1 MMRIFRFNR
10 PIGFNS
16 IKVALILVLVAIAA
30 LGARGENVRISG
42 KVIDS
47 EDKPVEF
54 ATVRIAHTAIG
65 TNTNLKGD
73 YTLSVAQKDTVEV
86 IFSCI
91 GFKTVQHKL
100 ISPKGDLT
108 LNVRLYPT
116 DVELREVEVI
126 GYRQNSNGMQTLNT
140 ESYKL
145 SPDVSGGSVEALIT
159 TMPGVNSSNEMSSQ
173 YSVRGG
179 SFDENSVYI
188 NGMEL
193 YRPQLV
199 RSGQQEGLS
208 VINPDMVGNI
218 KFSSGGFPARY
229 ADKMSSALD
238 ITYKEPEAFE
248 AAVAAS
254 LMGASATMGTNSGKF
269 SQLTGVRFKKN
280 NSLLSTQDTK
290 GEYDPTFF
298 DFQTNMNYK
307 PSERWTI
314 NLLGNISLNHFNFKP
329 QDRETTFGTSED
341 AKSFKVYFDGAEKDK
356 FETYLGSLQATYRL
370 NKATS
375 FSLGVAGFLS
385 NELVTYDISGEYWLD
400 KAGTVGEDGIG
411 GELGVGKYME
421 HSRNRLKT
429 SVLQISLKG
438 TTKYRANNFSYGIG
452 YHAEKFHDRTR
463 EWEWRDSAGYSL
475 PTLPEGVH
483 LVYNL
488 SSRQNINI
496 NRLQAY
502 LEDAIY
508 MSNNFAYMTLNAG
521 LRFSYNDFN
530 KEFLVSPRVN
540 FSFNPLNLNNWYFRV
555 GAGMYYQS
563 PFYKEYRE
571 TVTDEYG
578 NGIIKLNRNIK
589 SPLSVQLIVGADY
602 TFRAMNRP
610 FKLTAEAY
618 YKNLS
623 NLISYEYDNL
633 KITYSGR
640 NDSKGYAMG
649 LDMKLFGQ
657 FVEGTDSW
665 VSFSLMKTQQTL
677 DGKKVPLPSDQR
689 YAVNVYFTDYFP
701 KFPKL
706 KFSLQGVFSDGL
718 TMTPPHT
725 SRSQTYFRAP
735 AYKRLDIG
743 VSWQFVGAPSDK
755 PRTSGAL
762 KYFKSIVLGLD
773 VFNLLDISNVSSY
786 YWVTDVNNLQY
797 AVPNYLT
804 RRQFNVRLSME
815 F

>member
-618 YKNLS
+618 YKNMS

>member
-1 MMRIFRFNR
+1 MRIFRLNR
-10 PIGFNS
+10 
-16 IKVALILVLVAIAA
+16 IKSALTLLFVAITAI
-30 LGARGENVRISG
+30 GAHGENVRISG

-73 YTLSVAQKDTVEV
+73 YTLSVAQKDTVDI

-116 DVELREVEVI
+116 DVDLREVEVI

-238 ITYKEPEAFE
+238 ITYKDPEAFE

-254 LMGASATMGTNSGKF
+254 LMGASATVGTNSGKF

-298 DFQTNMNYK
+298 DFQTNMNFK

-483 LVYNL
+483 LIYNL

-496 NRLQAY
+496 NRLHAY

-773 VFNLLDISNVSSY
+773 VFNILDISNVSSY

>member
-1 MMRIFRFNR
+1 MKVSFPNILLFLF
-10 PIGFNS
+10 ISVSFAGF
-16 IKVALILVLVAIAA
+16 A
-30 LGARGENVRISG
+30 ENVNISG
-42 KVIDS
+42 RVVDS

-54 ATVRIAHTAIG
+54 ATVRVAGTAIG
-65 TNTNLKGD
+65 TNTNLNGD
-73 YTLSVAQKDTVEV
+73 YSLSVAQNDTVRV
-86 IFSCI
+86 IYSCI
-91 GFKTVQHKL
+91 GFKTVEHTL
-100 ISPKGDLT
+100 ISPKGNLT
-108 LNVRLYPT
+108 LNVRLYPM
-116 DVELREVEVI
+116 DVDLKEIEII
-126 GYRQNSNGMQTLNT
+126 GYRQNSNGMQTLDT

-145 SPDVSGGSVEALIT
+145 SPDVSGGSVEAMIT

-179 SFDENSVYI
+179 TFDENSVYI

-199 RSGQQEGLS
+199 RSGEQEGLS
-208 VINPDMVGNI
+208 VINPNMVGNI

-238 ITYKEPEAFE
+238 ITYRDPESFE
-248 AAVAAS
+248 GAADIS
-254 LMGASATMGTNSGKF
+254 LMGAALTIGNNTGKF
-269 SQLTGVRFKKN
+269 SQLSGVRFKKN
-280 NSLLSTQDTK
+280 NSILSTMETK

-298 DFQTNMNYK
+298 DFQTNINFK
-307 PSERWTI
+307 PNERWTI
-314 NLLGNISLNHFNFKP
+314 NVLGNVALNYFNFKP

-341 AKSFKVYFDGAEKDK
+341 AKSFKVYFDGEEKDK
-356 FETYLGSLQATYRL
+356 FETYFGSVNATYRH
-370 NKATS
+370 NKFTS
-375 FSLGVAGFLS
+375 FTLGFGGFLS

-400 KAGTVGEDGIG
+400 QAGTGGNNGVG

-429 SVLQISLKG
+429 SVLQAFFKG
-438 TTKYRANNFSYGIG
+438 LSKYRANNFTYGLG
-452 YHAEKFHDRTR
+452 FQHENFTDRTK

-475 PTLPEGVH
+475 PTYPEGVH

-488 SSRQNINI
+488 SSRQNMSVS
-496 NRLQAY
+496 RLNAY
-502 LEDAIY
+502 VEDAIY

-521 LRFSYNDFN
+521 LRFSYNSFN

-540 FSFNPLNLNNWYFRV
+540 FSFNPVNLPAWYFRV
-555 GAGMYYQS
+555 GAGLYYQS

-571 TVTDEYG
+571 IIEDDFG
-578 NGIIKLNRNIK
+578 NCVIRLNDKLK
-589 SPLSVQLIVGADY
+589 SPRSMQIIVGTDF

-610 FKLTAEAY
+610 FKLTGEAY

-633 KITYSGR
+633 KITYSGH

-649 LDMKLFGQ
+649 LDFKLFGQ
-657 FVEGTDSW
+657 FVEGSDSW
-665 VSFSLMKTQQTL
+665 ISFSLMKTEQLL
-677 DGKKVPLPSDQR
+677 DGKKVPLPTDQR
-689 YAVNVYFTDYFP
+689 YSLSLYFTDYFP

-706 KFSLQGVFSDGL
+706 KFSLRGVLSDGL

-725 SRSQTYFRAP
+725 SRSQNYFRAP

-743 VSWQFVGAPSDK
+743 LSWQFIGAPSRNADYDQ
-755 PRTSGAL
+755 PRR
-762 KYFKSIVLGLD
+762 KIKSLILGVD
-773 VFNLLDISNVSSY
+773 VFNLLDIANISSY
-786 YWVTDVNNLQY
+786 YWVTDVNNIQY

-804 RRQFNVRLSME
+804 RRQFNVRLSCE